1 MNNENKVVD
10 YKKEYSETKLMTKIT
25 TFGKKMG
32 AKLIYMC
39 LILAY
44 TLKSPAVP
52 VKIKA
57 TIIGALGYVIS
68 PIDLIFDGLPAVG
81 YSDDIATVIAA
92 FSLITMY
99 VTPEIKQ
106 EAKDKMKSIFG
117 ESIVMELEAI
127 DVEIN
132 DQK

>member
-1 MNNENKVVD
+1 MVFSSVL
-10 YKKEYSETKLMTKIT
+10 YR
-25 TFGKKMG
+25 
-32 AKLIYMC
+32 
-39 LILAY
+39 
-44 TLKSPAVP
+44 